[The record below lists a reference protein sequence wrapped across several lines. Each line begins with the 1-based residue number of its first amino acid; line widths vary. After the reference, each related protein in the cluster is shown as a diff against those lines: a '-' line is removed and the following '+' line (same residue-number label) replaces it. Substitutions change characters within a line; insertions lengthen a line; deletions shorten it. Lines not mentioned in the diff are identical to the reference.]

1 MLRAGYSSES
11 VREISSR
18 RLLDTIGPAMEK
30 MLAQAAQRP
39 RSSTRSKA
47 ELIPRRPRKARKL
60 TRRWKH
66 KPVGARCR
74 PKRLADLDT
83 IFAVSQTAPLAQ
95 EHRAFGSAKGAR

>member
-30 MLAQAAQRP
+30 MLAQAARRP

-47 ELIPRRPRKARKL
+47 ELIPQRKARKL